1 MAKDKVKLE
10 IPSLDKTEREFYVTV
25 VSNGKKLGDMT
36 VMNDGIQWYSYRS
49 KKARKVEWKKFDQLV
64 TAFD

>member
-25 VSNGKKLGDMT
+25 VSNGKKTWRHDCHERWYT
-36 VMNDGIQWYSYRS
+36 VVLLSIEKSEESGVEEVRS
-49 KKARKVEWKKFDQLV
+49 ACHRI
-64 TAFD
+64 